1 MPRPCVKDLPTTP
14 HIATDEAVLLFDGV
28 CKLCNGAAN
37 FIIRHDHQ
45 KRVKLCNVQSSQGQD
60 ILAHFGMPLDQF
72 SSMVYVHNNAAYIKS
87 EACFALLPAL
97 GFPWTLLNLFSVLP
111 RTLCDRLYDRVADN
125 RYRWFG
131 KFDQCITP
139 SADQADRFLNS
150 K

>member
-1 MPRPCVKDLPTTP
+1 MPKPCPKDGATPP
-14 HIATDEAVLLFDGV
+14 HIAADEAVLLFDGV

-37 FIIRHDHQ
+37 FIIRHDQQ
-45 KRVKLCNVQSSQGQD
+45 KRVKLCSVQSPQGQD

-72 SSMVYVHNNAAYIKS
+72 ASMLYVVNNEAYIKS

-97 GFPWTLLNLFSVLP
+97 GFPYTLLKVLRVLP
-111 RTLCDRLYDRVADN
+111 SSLCDRLYDLVAAN

-131 KFDQCITP
+131 KYDQCSTP
-139 SADQADRFLNS
+139 GADHADRFLNE